1 MPYAKTVEPL
11 IITYTNLLHK
21 HRDANAKEVKEFVEK
36 HQDDKVFLRRA
47 TTLNNLF
54 AIKKDLVLP

>member
-1 MPYAKTVEPL
+1 MSNPKSVEPL

-36 HQDDKVFLRRA
+36 HQDDEVFLRRA
-47 TTLNNLF
+47 KTLNELF

>member
-1 MPYAKTVEPL
+1 MTQTNESEPL

-21 HRDANAKEVKEFVEK
+21 YRDANATEVKEFVDR
-36 HQDDKVFLRRA
+36 HRQDLTFMRRVK
-47 TTLNNLF
+47 TLNELF